1 MGFALGWNYL
11 MKYLIV
17 TPNNINAAGKSVIS
31 YQPRLTGGCE
41 CLYLVRTKM
50 RRTGIVINYWTE
62 RVPIGVWMIIFIFLS
77 EQSLAILRFH

>member
-17 TPNNINAAGKSVIS
+17 TPNNINAAGKCMIFH
-31 YQPRLTGGCE
+31 QPRLTGGCKY
-41 CLYLVRTKM
+41 LYVVRTKM

-77 EQSLAILRFH
+77 EQSLAILCFH